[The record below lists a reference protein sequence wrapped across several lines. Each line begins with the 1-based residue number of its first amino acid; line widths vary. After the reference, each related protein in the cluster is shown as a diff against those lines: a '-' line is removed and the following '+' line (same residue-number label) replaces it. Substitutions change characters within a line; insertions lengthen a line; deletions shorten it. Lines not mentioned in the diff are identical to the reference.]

1 MTVIKTSFIEAL
13 LYPAHLIWAVGI
25 RLKKKRGT
33 SQKKK
38 KIGGNETYTFGKP
51 LKILRDSLYT
61 PAGVN

>member
-25 RLKKKRGT
+25 RLKKKEVLAK
-33 SQKKK
+33 KKK